1 MKFQKPSGE
10 KNQKETEQSRFCE
23 LNQRSHGPMKAN
35 FRTEQS
41 QSGTRPGA
49 GLGET

>member
-10 KNQKETEQSRFCE
+10 KNQRETEQSRFCE
-23 LNQRSHGPMKAN
+23 LNQRSHRPVKAN
-35 FRTEQS
+35 SKAEQS